1 MDKNDKINVTEKVI
15 DFNSINKTNNT
26 TLSDEAIDQIVKAA
40 SDATPQEVINMHN
53 SMNHAEEMSE
63 EDFEPELRNINLDT
77 PYEDL
82 VQGTKNN
89 YNISDKDLFEL
100 AKDGSTI
107 SDEDIADKLKETTE
121 GMNLSDE
128 ESVAFLSLVSKYR
141 ANSNMSGNEI
151 YKTMP
156 ETMKEMVR
164 ELAVQAGAQPNEY
177 GNVAKFLLDQ
187 FLSSAELDQIFV
199 DFQKSLDE
207 ALDIPS
213 MTDLYSEHTK
223 EVMTVK
229 LPEIIEKYKDEE
241 PEKAALLQ
249 RVKDAFDDAYSLKR
263 LKEHYESNSRT
274 RKLMRRDIK
283 KYMSFCEE
291 ANLKNERTEF
301 MLPDARGIPGAL
313 SKVLIEDVPVDPEDR
328 INKLKITDIDVD
340 KLTILICRSL
350 DGLYA
355 SNTVDAAYIYYL
367 LKNITMLN
375 LVNENRTPFAL
386 ELINNICDVIEF
398 VREKEAEFN
407 ASKK

>member
-1 MDKNDKINVTEKVI
+1 MDEKIINLPNKN
-15 DFNSINKTNNT
+15 S
-26 TLSDEAIDQIVKAA
+26 LSDEAIDQIVKAA
-40 SDATPQEVINMHN
+40 TDSTPEEVVK
-53 SMNHAEEMSE
+53 MNESISKADELSE
-63 EDFEPELRNINLDT
+63 EDLEPELRGISLDT

-82 VQGTKNN
+82 MQGTKNN
-89 YNISDKDLFEL
+89 YNISDQDLFEL
-100 AKDGSTI
+100 AKGGSTI
-107 SDEDIADKLKETTE
+107 SDEYVVNKVKESTD

-128 ESVAFLSLVSKYR
+128 ETVEFLSLVSKFR
-141 ANSNMSGNEI
+141 SDSNMSGNEI
-151 YKTMP
+151 YKMMP

-164 ELAVQAGAQPNEY
+164 ELAIQAGAQANEY
-177 GNVAKFLLDQ
+177 GSIAKFLLDQ

-249 RVKDAFDDAYSLKR
+249 KVKDAFDAAYSLSRVKD
-263 LKEHYESNSRT
+263 HYMNNSRT
-274 RKLMRRDIK
+274 RKLMRRDHT
-283 KYMSFCEE
+283 KYMSFCNEV
-291 ANLKNERTEF
+291 NLKNERTDF
-301 MLPDARGIPGAL
+301 MLPDARGIHIAL
-313 SKVLIEDVPVDPEDR
+313 SKVLLEDVPVDPEDK
-328 INKLKITDIDVD
+328 INKLKITDVDVN
-340 KLTILICRSL
+340 KFTVLICRSL

-355 SNTVDAAYIYYL
+355 SSTIDAAYIYYL